1 MPRGFAVPRSLVFV
15 LDTGET
21 VFDWGEGNVQDIM
34 SGDLLPFREGVF
46 SRPIS
51 DAELQML
58 KNNGRVEAYDN
69 QTIYLRSLPDVP
81 RKTID

>member
-1 MPRGFAVPRSLVFV
+1 MPRGFAIPRSLVFV

-34 SGDLLPFREGVF
+34 SGDFLPFREGDY
-46 SRPIS
+46 SRPIT

-58 KNNGRVEAYDN
+58 KNNGRVEAYDS

-81 RKTID
+81 RKPID